1 MTRKSVPLK
10 AAPWTPPLWLLA
22 LDAIGLLLLGL
33 GLLMQLAPHS
43 ALAQALPAGVRLPLL
58 GVGGGLFVLCWVG
71 LAMSML
77 EHRRG

>member
-1 MTRKSVPLK
+1 MTRKSAQPK
-10 AAPWTPPLWLLA
+10 AAPWRPPLWLLA
-22 LDAIGLLLLGL
+22 LDAIGLLLLWL
-33 GLLMQLAPHS
+33 GLLMQLAPDS
-43 ALAQALPAGVRLPLL
+43 TLAQALPAGVRLPLL